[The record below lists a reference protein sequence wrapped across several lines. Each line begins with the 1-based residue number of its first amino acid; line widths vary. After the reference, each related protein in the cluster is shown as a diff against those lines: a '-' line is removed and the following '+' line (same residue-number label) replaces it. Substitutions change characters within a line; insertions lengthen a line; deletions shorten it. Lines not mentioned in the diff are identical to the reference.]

1 MHIGNYTL
9 HPLINGLSDHDG
21 QILQLTN
28 LSLNIS
34 TQPNETKII
43 HNFCKHN
50 IHNFKTNLSYE
61 VWDTVFVSMMLMKYL
76 ITAMKFL
83 NITQ

>member
-1 MHIGNYTL
+1 MTATRM
-9 HPLINGLSDHDG
+9 
-21 QILQLTN
+21 LQLTN
-28 LSLNIS
+28 LNIL

-43 HNFCKHN
+43 RNFSKHN
-50 IHNFKTNLSYE
+50 IRNFKTNLSYE